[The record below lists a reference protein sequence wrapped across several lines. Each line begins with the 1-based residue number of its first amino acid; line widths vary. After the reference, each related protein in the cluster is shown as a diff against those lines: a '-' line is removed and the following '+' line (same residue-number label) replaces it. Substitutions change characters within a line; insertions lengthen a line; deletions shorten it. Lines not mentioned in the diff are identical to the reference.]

1 MPVYAR
7 RDIGQP
13 DVWYVG
19 SHSYCD
25 GNAGAVD
32 PTGRLDNLFA
42 QRLDLEFTNV
52 KQLSVAGSRLTVEGA
67 SQGGWATFWRVTSS
81 HKFAN
86 TRGFPYVGEGGAF
99 LGVWGINDLGTLGGA
114 TTQIR
119 AAYVHAVRAV
129 ISRWRAS
136 FYAEDT
142 AVSGK
147 LVPTYGGTWTPET
160 LQHDKASS
168 GTWRYTVAN
177 GATVT
182 LTLPA
187 DYQGEPV
194 VMNFPGRPGANGG
207 TITFTGTALT
217 GKPELNSTISTN
229 DVMPGATLS
238 QCPVVKRITSL
249 TAANAGQTIIATTSS
264 NVGVIYYDGA
274 WLESLAPPP
283 VIWCNIARIPAA
295 GYSTSYPSW
304 TAQTGSHDLDVQNL
318 NADVAAMISAEF
330 DGMVQVADID
340 AALAKDATNFWDN
353 LHPNERGA
361 ALCADAIEDAVGR
374 LTPSRMQFGRT
385 GHMAVP
391 AQKSAAVR
399 VPSRSGF
406 WYSPESS
413 LRTTYTAVAGHQF
426 AYPFYITESRTAWD
440 NWGVEITTA
449 SATTPGTARI
459 GIYRDTN
466 FSGYP
471 DVLLQEITVS
481 AALSMGTTTGSKTT
495 NAGGYIWRPNP
506 GLYWLVVKIETIG
519 SATNVYS
526 AMTGPNRWI
535 PQPTAAGLFNPGNYI
550 GYQHTGQASGIMP
563 STYPISGAL
572 VSTGPAVMMRRTT

>member
-1 MPVYAR
+1 MT
-7 RDIGQP
+7 ITKKKSLGQP
-13 DVWYVG
+13 DVWYIG

-42 QRLDLEFTNV
+42 QSQDLEFTNV

-67 SQGGWATFWRVTSS
+67 SQGGWATFWRVTST

-119 AAYVHAVRAV
+119 AAYVHAVRAL

-142 AVSGK
+142 AATGK

-168 GTWRYTVAN
+168 GTWRYHVTT
-177 GATVT
+177 GGTVT

-217 GKPELNSTISTN
+217 GKPENNSTISTN
-229 DVMPGATLS
+229 DIMPSATLS

-249 TAANAGQTIIATTSS
+249 TSANAGQTIIATVTA
-264 NVGVIYYDGA
+264 NVGVVYYDGA

-283 VIWCNIARIPAA
+283 VIWCNIARLPGT
-295 GYSTSYPSW
+295 GYTVSYPSW
-304 TAQTGSHDLDVQNL
+304 TAQTGSHHNDVLTL
-318 NADVAAMISAEF
+318 NADVAAMIAAEF
-330 DGMVQVADID
+330 DGMVQIADLD
-340 AALAKDATNFWDN
+340 AALAIDAGNFWDN

-361 ALCADAIEDAVGR
+361 ALCADAIGDAVNR
-374 LTPSRMQFGRT
+374 LTPPRMQYGRT
-385 GHMAVP
+385 GHLAVP
-391 AQKSAAVR
+391 SQKSAALR
-399 VPSRSGF
+399 IPSRSGL
-406 WYSPESS
+406 WYAPENAA
-413 LRTTYTAVAGHQF
+413 RTTYTAVAGHMF
-426 AYPFYITESRTAWD
+426 AYPFYITESRTSWT
-440 NWGVEITTA
+440 NWGVDVTTA
-449 SATTPGTARI
+449 SATTPGTIRI
-459 GIYRDTN
+459 GMFRDTN
-466 FSGYP
+466 YSGYP
-471 DVLLQEITVS
+471 DINLQELTV
-481 AALSMGTTTGSKTT
+481 AGALSMGTTTGSKTS
-495 NAGGYIWRPNP
+495 NGGGYIWRPNP

-519 SATNVYS
+519 SATNVFS

-535 PQPTAAGLFNPGNYI
+535 PQASSAGLFPTANFI
-550 GYQHTGQASGIMP
+550 GYQLTGQA
-563 STYPISGAL
+563 TGAFPTTFPTGAVP
-572 VSTGPAVMMRRTT
+572 VSTGPALMMLRG